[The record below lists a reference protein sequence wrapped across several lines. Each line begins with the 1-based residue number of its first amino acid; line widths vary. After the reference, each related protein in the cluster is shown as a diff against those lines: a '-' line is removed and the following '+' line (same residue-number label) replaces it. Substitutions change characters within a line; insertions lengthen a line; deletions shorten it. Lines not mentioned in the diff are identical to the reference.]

1 MSRDPTIAR
10 VLWYSLLA
18 LAFTATSTNAQEHPD
33 NDNQAAFAVA
43 PSYLVTS
50 LVLGGEGSVTE
61 FTLESQAETNLSISI
76 TSEFDWI
83 QPSLQTLDLAPTES
97 AVFSVTVL
105 CTEPGSSA
113 GLFVIESTNEPQ
125 GTTLVPVQRICE
137 EPPTQ
142 LETLIPLQNANA
154 AVGFEATTS
163 LVWRVSS
170 IWDGHAPIDY
180 SVSASNALTI
190 DEPQGVIEV
199 NDVTS
204 TTIRYMCEQEGSW
217 DFFVLLSVDRSLRTW
232 EVECQEGTPSVYP
245 DPPVVRVV
253 ADAGTEA
260 SSLLTLVNDYENSLA
275 TDYSLST
282 DEDWL
287 NLLQT
292 SGSMPSPSKDYVPV
306 MVTCDEPGTDLGEI
320 TIASDMGVV
329 PDSFSF
335 PVIRECLVPPIEVRL
350 LNFDNQARVGIGQIA
365 TASLDWLIRS
375 SWFPQDGLEYT
386 IQATGM
392 VEIENDTGEVTRD
405 QIIRTPLQYSCADK
419 KENQVF
425 EITVTV
431 NSTSRTFLWHVD
443 CLDPPLGVIL
453 DRDSINMTLNM
464 AQSIATSLEVTLRN
478 ILETEVELNI
488 TGTESFI
495 VPSSVSKTIGPLASE
510 TISVTLSCS
519 EPGRFAG
526 RIELHAPE
534 DPTFVQF
541 IPVALLC
548 SAPAFSVVFN
558 QPPPATVSEIPNPAS
573 ATFIWSLHS
582 YWPNI
587 AAIDYSLHV
596 GQGVSAT
603 NSDGSLQPNSGTS
616 SHTLEYQ
623 CQASSTKDLPVQ
635 LTVGGETHMVL
646 WHVECVEPQT
656 VTRLT
661 LSFFQ
666 GPLVASLGYIP
677 RETDWELVEQHSLD
691 PNMIA
696 GRDTIVE
703 IEVEHSTSRSEP
715 VQLSLTQPEKSTQE
729 AITSGPPRQDES
741 KTKWVTRSSFFIES
755 KDVFD
760 SQAWEIEIP
769 AFDADDSRS
778 RLARTFPDYWVVQEP
793 PSIKVRFIPIETDEV
808 PEPPDTTTIVRETL
822 DYFPFNQLT
831 SELVDSETAPSDV
844 GTAEE
849 LAAYLITLWQ
859 EAGAD
864 PLTLYH
870 GFYTGSRISPDLCGL
885 GEVGGNVAVS
895 RTDLECT
902 QTSTATHEIGHNLSL
917 RHAPCGIEEN
927 GADENY
933 PYADGSIGNEFGY
946 FTSKRERVASSHD
959 IYDIMSYC
967 TPTFISQYYFSQAA
981 RNLLD
986 RRPTETASVALASS
1000 SSARSVVD
1008 QSGNKLIFS
1017 GTVDLYGNWDIDFI
1031 SQTSEPND
1039 FQVQVD
1045 EQDYM
1050 IALYAAGRSSPGV
1063 TAPFK
1068 LRTLSHSTKKLWSV
1082 VIDEPIA
1089 PTAALRILNL
1099 QGESLYELDTSD
1111 VLRELSESNR
1121 AVRIQ

>member
-1 MSRDPTIAR
+1 MYRDRGLPRA
-10 VLWYSLLA
+10 LLYSMV
-18 LAFTATSTNAQEHPD
+18 
-33 NDNQAAFAVA
+33 FAVA
-43 PSYLVTS
+43 ATVTNAREPPDNGNQASFSVSPSYIVAS
-50 LVLGGEGSVTE
+50 LVLGGEGLITE
-61 FTLESQAETNLSISI
+61 FTLESQAESELSVSI

-105 CTEPGSSA
+105 CTEPGSSS
-113 GLFVIESTNEPQ
+113 GLFAIELTNEPQ
-125 GTTLVPVQRICE
+125 DTTLIPVQRNCE

-142 LETLIPLQNANA
+142 FETLMPFENAKA
-154 AVGFEATTS
+154 VVGFEATTS
-163 LVWRVSS
+163 LLWRVSS
-170 IWDGHAPIDY
+170 NWDGHPPIDF

-190 DEPQGVIEV
+190 DEPQGKVEV
-199 NDVTS
+199 NAVAS

-217 DFFVLLSVDRSLRTW
+217 DFFVLLSIDRSLRTW
-232 EVECQEGTPSVYP
+232 EVECEEGIPGVYP

-282 DEDWL
+282 DADWL

-306 MVTCDEPGTDLGEI
+306 MVSCDEPGTDIGTI
-320 TIASDMGVV
+320 TIASDTGVV

-350 LNFDNQARVGIGQIA
+350 LNFDNRARVGVGQIA
-365 TASLDWLIRS
+365 AASLDWIIRS

-386 IQATGM
+386 VQATGM
-392 VEIENDTGEVTRD
+392 VEIENATGEVTRD
-405 QIIRTPLQYSCADK
+405 QVVRTPVQYSCG
-419 KENQVF
+419 ETEETQIF
-425 EITVTV
+425 EITVAV
-431 NSTSRTFLWHVD
+431 NSTSRTFLWHVT
-443 CLDPPLGVIL
+443 CLDPPLGVIAN
-453 DRDSINMTLNM
+453 RDSINMTLNM
-464 AQSIATSLEVTLRN
+464 AQSIDTSLEVMLRN
-478 ILETEVELNI
+478 IRQTEVDLNI
-488 TGTESFI
+488 RGTESFI

-519 EPGRFAG
+519 EPGRFTG
-526 RIELHAPE
+526 RIELFSPA
-534 DPTFVQF
+534 DSTIIQS
-541 IPVALLC
+541 IPVSLLC

-573 ATFIWSLHS
+573 GTFIWSLHS
-582 YWPNI
+582 FWPGI
-587 AAIDYSLHV
+587 EAIDYSLHV
-596 GQGVSAT
+596 SQGVSAT
-603 NSDGSLQPNSGTS
+603 NTDGSLQPNSGTS

-623 CQASSTKDLPVQ
+623 CQVSSTKDLPVQ

-666 GPLVASLGYIP
+666 GPLVASLGFVP
-677 RETDWELVEQHSLD
+677 RETDWELVDQHKLD
-691 PNMIA
+691 PNMIS

-729 AITSGPPRQDES
+729 AITSGPPEQRDS
-741 KTKWVTRSSFFIES
+741 AWVTRSSFFLDGE
-755 KDVFD
+755 DVFD

-778 RLARTFPDYWVVQEP
+778 RLTRTFPDYWVVQEP

-808 PEPPDTTTIVRETL
+808 PDTPDTTTIVRETM

-831 SELVDSETAPSDV
+831 SELVDTETAPSDV
-844 GTAEE
+844 RTAEE

-902 QTSTATHEIGHNLSL
+902 EDKTATHEIGHNLSL

-946 FTSKRERVASSHD
+946 FTSKRERVASAHD

-967 TPTFISQYYFSQAA
+967 TPTFISQHYFSQAA
-981 RNLLD
+981 RNLLG
-986 RRPTETASVALASS
+986 RRPTETTSVALASAPS
-1000 SSARSVVD
+1000 IPPSVD
-1008 QSGNKLIFS
+1008 RTGNKLVFS
-1017 GTVDLYGNWDIDFI
+1017 GTVDLYSNWDIDFI
-1031 SQTSEPND
+1031 SQVSVPRD
-1039 FQVQVD
+1039 PRVPID
-1045 EQDYM
+1045 EMDYV
-1050 IALYAAGRSSPGV
+1050 IALYAPGRS
-1063 TAPFK
+1063 APLVAVPFR
-1068 LRTLSHSTKKLWSV
+1068 LRTLSHTTKKLWSV
-1082 VIDEPIA
+1082 VIDEPVV

-1099 QGESLYELDTSD
+1099 QGESLYELDTTD
-1111 VLRELSESNR
+1111 VFRRLNESHG
-1121 AVRIQ
+1121 VVPIH

>member
-1 MSRDPTIAR
+1 MTRDPAIAR
-10 VLWYSLLA
+10 VLWFSLLVF
-18 LAFTATSTNAQEHPD
+18 AFTATITNAQQSPD
-33 NDNQAAFAVA
+33 NNHQATFAVA

-61 FTLESQAETNLSISI
+61 FTLESQAEAELSISI

-113 GLFVIESTNEPQ
+113 GLFAIESTNEPQ

-142 LETLIPLQNANA
+142 LDTLIPIQNVTA

-163 LVWRVSS
+163 LVWQVSS
-170 IWDGHAPIDY
+170 IWDGHEPIDY
-180 SVSASNALTI
+180 SVSADNALTI
-190 DEPQGVIEV
+190 DEPQGEVEV
-199 NDVTS
+199 NEVAS

-217 DFFVLLSVDRSLRTW
+217 DFFVLLSIDRMLRTW
-232 EVECQEGTPSVYP
+232 AVECQEARPGVYP
-245 DPPVVRVV
+245 DTPVVRVV

-260 SSLLTLVNDYENSLA
+260 SSLLTLVNDYEDSLA

-306 MVTCDEPGTDLGEI
+306 MVTCDGPGTDLGEI

-329 PDSFSF
+329 PESFSF

-365 TASLDWLIRS
+365 TTSLDWLIRS

-386 IQATGM
+386 VQATGM

-419 KENQVF
+419 KENRVF

-464 AQSIATSLEVTLRN
+464 AQSIATSLEVTFRN
-478 ILETEVELNI
+478 ILDAEVELNI

-519 EPGRFAG
+519 EPGRFTG
-526 RIELHAPE
+526 RIELNTPE
-534 DPTFVQF
+534 DSTLVQF

-573 ATFIWSLHS
+573 GTFSWSLHS
-582 YWPNI
+582 FWRNI
-587 AAIDYSLHV
+587 EAIDYSLHV

-603 NSDGSLQPNSGTS
+603 NTDGSLQPNSGTS

-623 CQASSTKDLPVQ
+623 CQVNIATDLPVQ
-635 LTVGGETHMVL
+635 LNVGGETHVVF

-666 GPLVASLGYIP
+666 GPLVASLDFVP
-677 RETDWELVEQHSLD
+677 RQADWELVDQHTLD

-729 AITSGPPRQDES
+729 AITSGPPVQGDS
-741 KTKWVTRSSFFIES
+741 AWITRSSFFLEGE
-755 KDVFD
+755 DVFD

-769 AFDADDSRS
+769 AFDADDRRS
-778 RLARTFPDYWVVQEP
+778 RLTRTFPDYWVVQAP
-793 PSIKVRFIPIETDEV
+793 PSMKVRFIPIETDDV
-808 PEPPDTTTIVRETL
+808 PDEPDIETIVRETM
-822 DYFPFNQLT
+822 DYFPFGQLS
-831 SELVDSETAPSDV
+831 SELVDSMEAPSTV

-849 LAAYLITLWQ
+849 LAAYLITVWQ
-859 EAGAD
+859 EDGAD

-870 GFYTGSRISPDLCGL
+870 GLYTGSRISPDLCGL
-885 GEVGGNVAVS
+885 GEVDGNVAVS
-895 RTDLECT
+895 RTDLKCT
-902 QTSTATHEIGHNLSL
+902 KDKTATHEIGHNLSL

-933 PYADGSIGNEFGY
+933 PYADGSIGDEFGY
-946 FTSKRERVASSHD
+946 FISDRRRVASSHD
-959 IYDIMSYC
+959 VYDIMSYC

-981 RNLLD
+981 RNLLE
-986 RRPTETASVALASS
+986 RRPTETT
-1000 SSARSVVD
+1000 SVVLATATSNPPTVD
-1008 QSGNKLIFS
+1008 QPGSKLVFS
-1017 GTVDLYGNWDIDFI
+1017 GTVDLHGGWDMDFI
-1031 SQTSEPND
+1031 SHVSAPTE
-1039 FQVQVD
+1039 FHVQMD
-1045 EQDYM
+1045 EQDYV
-1050 IALYAAGRSSPGV
+1050 IALYAPGRSSPQV
-1063 TAPFK
+1063 TKPFK
-1068 LRTLSHSTKKLWSV
+1068 LRTLSDSTKKLWSV
-1082 VIDEPIA
+1082 VVDVPVA
-1089 PTAALRILNL
+1089 PTAALRVLNL
-1099 QGESLYELDTSD
+1099 QGESLYELDTTD
-1111 VLRELSESNR
+1111 VLREVSESSG
-1121 AVRIQ
+1121 VVPIH

>member
-1 MSRDPTIAR
+1 MSSDRTILRALLFSLVFAVAATIA
-10 VLWYSLLA
+10 
-18 LAFTATSTNAQEHPD
+18 NAQEPPD
-33 NDNQAAFAVA
+33 NSNQATFSVS
-43 PSYLVTS
+43 PSYIVAS
-50 LVLGGEGSVTE
+50 LVLGGEGVTTE
-61 FTLESQAETNLSISI
+61 FTLESQAESDLSISI
-76 TSEFDWI
+76 TSEFEWI

-105 CTEPGSSA
+105 CTERGSTS
-113 GLFVIESTNEPQ
+113 GLFAIESTNEPHV
-125 GTTLVPVQRICE
+125 TTLIPVQRSCE
-137 EPPTQ
+137 EPPTEF
-142 LETLIPLQNANA
+142 ETLVPFQNATA

-170 IWDGHAPIDY
+170 TWDGHAPIDY

-190 DEPQGVIEV
+190 DEPQGAVKVNEV
-199 NDVTS
+199 AS

-217 DFFVLLSVDRSLRTW
+217 DFFVLLSVDRSLRSW
-232 EVECQEGTPSVYP
+232 EVECQEGTPGVYP

-253 ADAGTEA
+253 GDAGTEA
-260 SSLLTLVNDYENSLA
+260 SSLLTLVNDYENDLA

-292 SGSMPSPSKDYVPV
+292 SGSMPSPSKDYVPI
-306 MVTCDEPGTDLGEI
+306 MVSCDEPGTDLGEI
-320 TIASDMGVV
+320 TITSETGVV
-329 PDSFSF
+329 PESFSF
-335 PVIRECLVPPIEVRL
+335 PVIRECLVPPIEVTL
-350 LNFDNQARVGIGQIA
+350 LNFDNRARVGVGQIA
-365 TASLDWLIRS
+365 TASLDWIIRS

-386 IQATGM
+386 VQATGM
-392 VEIENDTGEVTRD
+392 VEIENATGEVTRD
-405 QIIRTPLQYSCADK
+405 QVIRTPVQYSCGDTQ
-419 KENQVF
+419 ENQIF
-425 EITVTV
+425 EITVSV
-431 NSTSRTFLWHVD
+431 NSTSRTFLWHVN
-443 CLDPPLGVIL
+443 CLDPPLGIIVN
-453 DRDSINMTLNM
+453 RESINMTLNM
-464 AQSIATSLEVTLRN
+464 AQSIATSLEVTFRN
-478 ILETEVELNI
+478 IRQTEVELNL

-519 EPGRFAG
+519 EPGKFTG
-526 RIELHAPE
+526 RIELH
-534 DPTFVQF
+534 DPADSTIIQS
-541 IPVALLC
+541 IPVELLC

-573 ATFIWSLHS
+573 GTFIWSLHS
-582 YWPNI
+582 FWPDI
-587 AAIDYSLHV
+587 EAIDYSLHV
-596 GQGVSAT
+596 SQGVSAT
-603 NSDGSLQPNSGTS
+603 NIDGSLQPNSGSS

-623 CQASSTKDLPVQ
+623 CQVSTTKELPMQ

-666 GPLVASLGYIP
+666 GPLVASLGFVP
-677 RETDWELVEQHSLD
+677 RETDWELVDQHTLD

-729 AITSGPPRQDES
+729 AIASGPPVQS
-741 KTKWVTRSSFFIES
+741 GSAWVTRSSFFLDGE
-755 KDVFD
+755 DVFD

-778 RLARTFPDYWVVQEP
+778 RLTRRFPDYWVVQEP
-793 PSIKVRFIPIETDEV
+793 PNMKVRFIPIETDDV
-808 PEPPDTTTIVRETL
+808 PGEPDIETIERETM
-822 DYFPFNQLT
+822 DYFPFSQLT
-831 SELVDSETAPSDV
+831 SELVDSITAPSNI

-859 EAGAD
+859 EDGSD

-870 GFYTGSRISPDLCGL
+870 GLYTGSRISPDLCGL

-902 QTSTATHEIGHNLSL
+902 RTTTATHEIGHNLNL
-917 RHAPCGIEEN
+917 RHAPCGVEEN
-927 GADENY
+927 GGDENY
-933 PYADGSIGNEFGY
+933 PYADGSIGDEFGY
-946 FTSKRERVASSHD
+946 FISDRRRVASSHD
-959 IYDIMSYC
+959 VYDIMSYC
-967 TPTFISQYYFSQAA
+967 TPTFISQHYFSQAA

-986 RRPTETASVALASS
+986 RRPAETTSVALVQAP
-1000 SSARSVVD
+1000 SVPPAVD
-1008 QSGNKLIFS
+1008 QTGNKLVFS

-1031 SQTSEPND
+1031 SQVSAPKD
-1039 FQVQVD
+1039 FQVQTD
-1045 EQDYM
+1045 EEDYV
-1050 IALYAAGRSSPGV
+1050 IALYAPGRSSPTV
-1063 TAPFK
+1063 AMPFK
-1068 LRTLSHSTKKLWSV
+1068 LRILSHTTKKLWSV
-1082 VIDEPIA
+1082 VITEPIS

-1099 QGESLYELDTSD
+1099 QGESLYELDTTD
-1111 VLRELSESNR
+1111 VFQELKESN
-1121 AVRIQ
+1121 AVVPIH